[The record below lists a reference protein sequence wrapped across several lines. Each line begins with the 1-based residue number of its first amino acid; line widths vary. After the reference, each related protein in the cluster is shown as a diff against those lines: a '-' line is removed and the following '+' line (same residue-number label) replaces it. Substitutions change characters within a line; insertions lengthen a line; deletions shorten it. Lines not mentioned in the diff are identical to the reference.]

1 MEIKINFKVNKFVA
15 AKFGKVNGI
24 KGWLNVNIYLTAS
37 SDIHKFSKFYINE
50 KLTNLLFK
58 KKGKKVVCK
67 IQGVNDIDTAKQ
79 YVGSEIFIEKK
90 ELPKLQ
96 EGQYYY
102 NDLLGL
108 SVRIKKKKIG
118 EIIDVQNHG
127 AGDYLIIKREEDEI
141 LVPLVNDH
149 VISIELSKRI
159 LNLNPDYYEF

>member
-1 MEIKINFKVNKFVA
+1 MEIKINFKENKFVA

-24 KGWLNVNIYLTAS
+24 EGWLSVNIYLTAS
-37 SDIHKFSKFYINE
+37 SGIDKFSNFYINN
-50 KLTNLLFK
+50 KATNLLFK
-58 KKGKKVVCK
+58 KKGKKVLCK
-67 IQGVNDIDTAKQ
+67 IEGVNDIDTAKQ
-79 YVGSEIFIEKK
+79 YVGSEIFVDKK
-90 ELPKLQ
+90 ELPKLD

-108 SVRIKKKKIG
+108 SVRIKNKKIG

-127 AGDYLIIKREEDEI
+127 AGDYLTIKRAKDEI
-141 LVPLVNDH
+141 LVPLINDH

>member
-1 MEIKINFKVNKFVA
+1 MINSQNFISTTRKPFY
-15 AKFGKVNGI
+15 
-24 KGWLNVNIYLTAS
+24 YL
-37 SDIHKFSKFYINE
+37 
-50 KLTNLLFK
+50 

-67 IQGVNDIDTAKQ
+67 IEGVNDIDTAKQ
-79 YVGSEIFIEKK
+79 YVGSEIFVNKK
-90 ELPKLQ
+90 ELPKLE

-108 SVRIKKKKIG
+108 SVRIKNKKIG

-127 AGDYLIIKREEDEI
+127 AGDYITIKREKDEI